1 MWVLWE
7 LDLTQLQEDPGKG
20 RSREGSWR
28 LKEKSFVRLSET
40 PLVDKSEPPGKSE
53 KPDTSFAELG
63 LRRGDAWRGLWEN
76 RASAQLHICGCAAK
90 SPVVWHLTV
99 GRARTLEAEHLLWA
113 WHRGESEDKQPPL
126 TRVLSVLTL

>member
-7 LDLTQLQEDPGKG
+7 LDLTQSQEDPGKG

-28 LKEKSFVRLSET
+28 FKEKSFVGLPET

-63 LRRGDAWRGLWEN
+63 LRRGDAWRGLLED
-76 RASAQLHICGCAAK
+76 RASAQLPHLRVCSQVPSGVASHSRQ
-90 SPVVWHLTV
+90 SPHS
-99 GRARTLEAEHLLWA
+99 GSRAPALGLAR
-113 WHRGESEDKQPPL
+113 R
-126 TRVLSVLTL
+126 SV